1 MSISHLK
8 SIHQEELQR
17 RYSTLFE
24 YASRLGGQRA
34 STNKN
39 FTHPW
44 LTEGVLGPAGHTHEV
59 LEAFHGFNERAEGK
73 TIQLADI
80 FNATPTEQLGTCR
93 PRVVVTRGIAG
104 IGKTACTNWLIHSWV
119 SGSSLTQ
126 FDFIFPLPFREL
138 SLLPAGHL
146 YNLTSLLH
154 SYYPYLDCFEQILT
168 SPSRCLFIFDGL
180 DECQFSLDF
189 TSCPEHCSFS
199 EPALPVCLV
208 VNLIRGHLLP
218 CASVWITSRPAA
230 LACLP
235 VHCID
240 RMTEIQGFLDWQK
253 KEFFCRRL
261 GSCGM
266 DIVAQLKKQ
275 RTLYNMCYIPAFCWL
290 VAIILE
296 RSPVMIEEKCMP
308 QNLTEVYTKFFML
321 AVVYQ
326 HHRGHGSQRSVED
339 ANEVLRSN
347 SATIQNLSRLAYDG
361 LIVQKLVFSRQD
373 LKEYNLERLQLY
385 QGLISEFVA
394 EDNGPF
400 CRKAHSFVHLTV
412 QEYFAALF
420 VLISC
425 SVPNKSSLFSL
436 QIECFGSGCPQALF
450 IAFKKACQEAIK
462 SSSGHLDLFL
472 RFLCGL
478 ALECNQRL
486 LQGLLGKVK
495 EKHDVT
501 PQMVK
506 YIHKIL
512 ETDLSPD
519 RCLNLLYCLKE
530 LRDNSLVQKI
540 KDLLATGS
548 LSSCSLSSAEYS
560 ALAFVL
566 ETSDDNLDVF
576 KLNPYISVPDG
587 LRRLSPV
594 AKLYR
599 RLDFY
604 YDHPF
609 CDNPCTLIICTPSGR
624 DFCLEEMDS
633 GWVEKILQIGKFL
646 NNVEEQ
652 KGRLHRCVIY
662 RNPEAFVKVLFNANS
677 NNLRVFQLPSNLIRY
692 IHLDDSVWEK
702 LWTALKSPNC
712 KVKTLSLKNCKLQP
726 RHFKEIGKL
735 LTNSPINELD
745 LNFNYGGDL
754 GVKQLMEG
762 LNSATCSVSKLRI
775 AGNDL
780 SDECCKDLLTFLT
793 SKQSRVHLCL
803 NDNRNIATGLP
814 FLFSGLSHPNCQLK
828 ELHLQICGI
837 TAKCCEE
844 LAANLHSNRSLT
856 KLFLQRNYL
865 EDRGVEQ
872 LCSALQQPYSVLHTL
887 QLEGC
892 RLTSR
897 CCGPLAAVLE
907 TSRSLSKLSLGWNEL
922 GDDGMKVLCRGLQ
935 APGCVLQTLELE
947 SCELTAG
954 CCKNLAQV
962 LSSNLSLTTLILTD
976 NDLEDKGVALL
987 SLGLRQPS
995 CALQTLVLQENRL
1008 KGACCK
1014 DLRQA
1019 LTSSSSLITLDL
1031 SMNLLT
1037 DQSVTELQGL
1047 AKHCLSLCTIEL
1059 RLNKFSCQGKRKL
1072 KSLECGLKAS
1082 INL

>member
-1 MSISHLK
+1 MENGEEKPWCEPALRNMARADGGSTQVVPVIVGSNNTIQLPVTFNTAQSGPALQKEMSISHLK

-261 GSCGM
+261 GSCGK

-599 RLDFY
+599 RLELLRGTINQEAAECIY
-604 YDHPF
+604 
-609 CDNPCTLIICTPSGR
+609 N
-624 DFCLEEMDS
+624 
-633 GWVEKILQIGKFL
+633 ILSSFKTQVTELSF
-646 NNVEEQ
+646 
-652 KGRLHRCVIY
+652 
-662 RNPEAFVKVLFNANS
+662 
-677 NNLRVFQLPSNLIRY
+677 RY